1 MKKFWNVFSRT
12 VRREG
17 KSSVRRAYLI
27 GRIVFQDLD
36 YASTQRAKWIGHMN
50 NVYRVYIAPDTK
62 RADVLCLGI
71 DSIDSEAEGTYKDSS
86 QLPVWMQERLAILCM
101 MKVDPPQTKVEGV
114 GMRID
119 EDTYWIIKS

>member
-1 MKKFWNVFSRT
+1 MKKFWQAFAFIA
-12 VRREG
+12 RRAG
-17 KSSVRRAYLI
+17 KSSVDRAYLV
-27 GRIVFQDLD
+27 GRIVYEDLVH
-36 YASTQRAKWIGHMN
+36 ASTQRSNWTGGMN

-71 DSIDSEAEGTYKDSS
+71 DSVDSEAEGMYEDSS

-101 MKVDPPQTKVEGV
+101 MKVNPPQTKVEGV